1 MESNRNRRPL
11 LTVEAGYGFYD
22 VVFCLNGASGCQ
34 PLLFK
39 IKGFWKVLPRNPRL
53 FEEQMEWLFLD
64 PVFNFEELVFES
76 LS

>member
-1 MESNRNRRPL
+1 MAFTMS
-11 LTVEAGYGFYD
+11 FS
-22 VVFCLNGASGCQ
+22 ASGRL

-39 IKGFWKVLPRNPRL
+39 IKRFWKVLPRNPRL
-53 FEEQMEWLFLD
+53 FEEQMEWLFID

>member
-1 MESNRNRRPL
+1 MAFTMS
-11 LTVEAGYGFYD
+11 FS
-22 VVFCLNGASGCQ
+22 ASGRL

-39 IKGFWKVLPRNPRL
+39 IKRFWKVLPRNPRL